1 MDININEVD
10 TDELRDII
18 QELFGIVIVQ
28 ADDDEHLFWLVEGDE
43 QDSAVEFIE
52 DLLSDAQQQELE
64 THLRGKG
71 YE

>member
-43 QDSAVEFIE
+43 QDSAVNF
-52 DLLSDAQQQELE
+52 SS
-64 THLRGKG
+64 TKKTYVYGVH
-71 YE
+71 